1 MILLLADS
9 EPSLTRTVL
18 SRKDRKV
25 LYIPVHELAVAPC
38 LESALMNDGLE
49 LAVIECRVKEEA
61 CLSLIN
67 TIKKQRVDIP
77 VVFVISTDADHVLLE
92 AFRRGARDCFRTP
105 FDLKLFEERIGLL
118 QSLRRSKRGEQRA
131 PLPPV
136 DGSDPP
142 VMEIPSD
149 LPRNIIMALDFL
161 AAHLTSRELSPAA
174 LARAAGMSRFHFSR
188 TFRKI
193 LGVTPMHYIV
203 RLRVERAKKLLKH
216 HSENM
221 SVSQIA
227 NAVGFYDSS
236 NLNRHFKRLTGVTPT
251 EFARSGTQPA
261 ENEIGSRAFVPRIR
275 AI

>member
-18 SRKDRKV
+18 SGKDQEVR
-25 LYIPVHELAVAPC
+25 YIPMHSQGLGPS

-49 LAVIECRVKEEA
+49 LAVIECRVKEET

-67 TIKKQRVDIP
+67 TIKNHRLDVP
-77 VVFVISTDADHVLLE
+77 VVFVVSTDADHVLLE

-105 FDLKLFEERIGLL
+105 FDLKVFQERISMLR
-118 QSLRRSKRGEQRA
+118 SLRHFKRERRA

-136 DGSDPP
+136 NGSDPP
-142 VMEIPSD
+142 DMEIPSN
-149 LPRNIIMALDFL
+149 LPRNIVRALDLL
-161 AAHLTSRELSPAA
+161 AAQLTSRQLSPAS

-188 TFRKI
+188 TFRKV
-193 LGVTPMHYIV
+193 LGVTPMQYIL

-216 HSENM
+216 HSEGM

-227 NAVGFYDSS
+227 HAAGFYDSS
-236 NLNRHFKRLTGVTPT
+236 NLNRHFKKLTGVTPT
-251 EFARSGTQPA
+251 EFARSAARST
-261 ENEIGSRAFVPRIR
+261 ENETGSPATGPLVR

>member
-18 SRKDRKV
+18 SRMDQKV
-25 LYIPVHELAVAPC
+25 SYIPVHELAVAPC
-38 LESALMNDGLE
+38 LESALTNDSLE

-67 TIKKQRVDIP
+67 TIKEQRVDVP

-105 FDLKLFEERIGLL
+105 FDLKIFEERISLL
-118 QSLRRSKRGEQRA
+118 QSLRRSKRERRA

-136 DGSDPP
+136 VGSDPP
-142 VMEIPSD
+142 DMEISSS
-149 LPRNIIMALDFL
+149 LPRNIVTALDFL
-161 AAHLTSRELSPAA
+161 VHQLISRDLTPATV
-174 LARAAGMSRFHFSR
+174 ARAAGMSRFHFSR

-193 LGVTPMHYIV
+193 LGVTPMQYIV
-203 RLRVERAKKLLKH
+203 RLRVERAKKLLRH
-216 HSENM
+216 HSESM
-221 SVSQIA
+221 TVSQIA

-236 NLNRHFKRLTGVTPT
+236 NLNRHFKRLTGLTPT
-251 EFARSGTQPA
+251 EFARSRTQPS
-261 ENEIGSRAFVPRIR
+261 ENDLGSPMIAPRTRAN
-275 AI
+275 